1 MKPTGNKVSV
11 SLPGDMNAAAE
22 QRRQSLGYRSFSAYV
37 QHLID
42 EDLQRGGN
50 HIRTPLALAEP
61 APPYRVPAPPAE
73 AMPALA
79 QARAAAQ
86 AALTKTS
93 PGAVTPRKP

>member
-61 APPYRVPAPPAE
+61 APPYRVPAPPATMS
-73 AMPALA
+73 AMSALSSSSGNCGGYLA
-79 QARAAAQ
+79 N
-86 AALTKTS
+86 KVFGS
-93 PGAVTPRKP
+93 SVS